1 MQAVLPV
8 AVATAPPAQAAQ
20 AVVRLVEALKVPS
33 AHRVQEP
40 PPTAVRYDPA
50 GHAVQAE
57 PPVVL
62 RYVPIGHETQV
73 VDAVAPT
80 AAE

>member
-1 MQAVLPV
+1 M
-8 AVATAPPAQAAQ
+8 
-20 AVVRLVEALKVPS
+20 PS
-33 AHRVQEP
+33 AHRVQET
-40 PPTAVRYDPA
+40 PPTVVRYEPA